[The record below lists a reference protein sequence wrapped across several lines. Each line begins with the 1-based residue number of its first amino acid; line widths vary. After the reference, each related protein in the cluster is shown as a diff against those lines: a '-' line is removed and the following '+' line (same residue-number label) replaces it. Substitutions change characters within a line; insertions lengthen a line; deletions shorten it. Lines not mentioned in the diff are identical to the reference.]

1 MRQYDRRDIE
11 QLKGDEKVKE
21 EYISVKKILVGVV
34 FVLAIVLL
42 MQV

>member
-1 MRQYDRRDIE
+1 MRVYDRRDIE
-11 QLKGDEKVKE
+11 QLKGPENVKE
-21 EYISVKKILVGVV
+21 EYISVRKILVGIV